1 MDVMSKRRAQ
11 QGLASVRQARGRT
24 QLEVA
29 QRAGFKQGAVSRLE
43 RHADDA
49 KVSTLRRYVESLG
62 GELRVVAVFRGEELV
77 LKLDGGA
84 SE

>member
-1 MDVMSKRRAQ
+1 MDDMSKRRTQ
-11 QGLASVRQARGRT
+11 QGLASIRQAKGRT

-29 QRAGFKQGAVSRLE
+29 ERAGFRQGAVSRLE
-43 RHADDA
+43 RRADDA

-62 GELRVVAVFRGEELV
+62 GELRIVAVFRGEELV
-77 LKLDGGA
+77 VKLNGGA